1 MYKTP
6 GRHHPGHL
14 SAGGRATVP
23 GMDWELDLQTQRASA
38 WGWVTRQ
45 GPRTESGTEYK
56 LGAHYPKYSEVLMK
70 WWEKSL
76 VGIDMI
82 LTDAV
87 KALSQRND
95 QSRDFQA
102 PRQTWWWVGS

>member
-1 MYKTP
+1 
-6 GRHHPGHL
+6 
-14 SAGGRATVP
+14 
-23 GMDWELDLQTQRASA
+23 MDWELDLQTQRASS

-45 GPRTESGTEYK
+45 GPRTEYK
-56 LGAHYPKYSEVLMK
+56 LGTHYPKYSEVLMN
-70 WWEKSL
+70 WWEKAL

-95 QSRDFQA
+95 QS
-102 PRQTWWWVGS
+102 